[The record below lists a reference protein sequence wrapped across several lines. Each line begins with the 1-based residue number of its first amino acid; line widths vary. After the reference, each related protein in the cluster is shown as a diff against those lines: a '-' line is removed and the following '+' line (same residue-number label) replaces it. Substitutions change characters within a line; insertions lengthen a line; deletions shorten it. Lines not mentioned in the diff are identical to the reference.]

1 MQDRVRGRGRLL
13 KGVGGVWSQLACT
26 FDGTREAA
34 RKLDHGLGCEP
45 HASGHDGQP
54 FGVEGAG
61 ARREREH
68 GLVRVRARV
77 RVRNRVRVRVGVMV
91 RSASTAL
98 PPRNSTRPSVGK
110 PSAWLGLGLGLK
122 LG

>member
-1 MQDRVRGRGRLL
+1 MP
-13 KGVGGVWSQLACT
+13 CT
-26 FDGTREAA
+26 FNGTREAT

-45 HASGHDGQP
+45 HASGHDRQP

-61 ARREREH
+61 ACCEREH
-68 GLVRVRARV
+68 GLVRVGVRV
-77 RVRNRVRVRVGVMV
+77 RVRVRVRVGVRV

-110 PSAWLGLGLGLK
+110 PSACG
-122 LG
+122 